1 MSKSGTIIIVDD
13 NKGVLTAV
21 EILLKSY
28 FSKVVTLSSPVTL
41 ITVMQEEMPEVIL
54 LDMNF
59 TSGINTGNEGLFW
72 LHEIKKVRPELPIVL
87 FTAYADIELAIRGI
101 KEGATDFIVK
111 PWNNQKLVET
121 LQTAAQSVIVSV
133 AWIAFSFFGMLP
145 YYIGGYIPSV
155 TDAFFETM
163 SGFSSTGATIMNNIE
178 SMPHGILFWRAMTQ
192 WIGGLGIVFFTIAV
206 LPIFGMGGIQVF
218 AAEASGPTHD
228 KVHPRIGVTAKWI
241 WGIYAGMTGTLI
253 ILLVFG
259 GMGLFDSICHA
270 FTTTSTGGF
279 STKQTSIEYYHS
291 PYIDYVISVFMFL
304 SGVNF
309 TLLLLMFNGKIKKF
323 IHDAELKFYFMSV
336 AFFTVFIAVWLYQ
349 TSSMGAEEAFR
360 KSLFQ
365 VISLQTSTGF
375 ATADYM
381 LWPSILWGCLL
392 IVMIMGA
399 CAGSTTGGIKCIR
412 MVILF
417 KVAKNEFKHILH
429 PNAVLPVR
437 VNKQVISPSI
447 QSTVLAFTFLY
458 AIIAIISILVMMGFG
473 VGFLESIGT
482 VISSIGN
489 MGPGL
494 GTCGPAFSW
503 SELPDTAKWL
513 LSFLMLLGRLELFT
527 VLLLFSSDF
536 WKRN

>member
-1 MSKSGTIIIVDD
+1 MIYRIMGFLLLIETAMLMCCGGVSLFYKEDD
-13 NKGVLTAV
+13 LNSFL
-21 EILLKSY
+21 
-28 FSKVVTLSSPVTL
+28 LSSA
-41 ITVMQEEMPEVIL
+41 ITAFVGVI
-54 LDMNF
+54 M
-59 TSGINTGNEGLFW
+59 
-72 LHEIKKVRPELPIVL
+72 
-87 FTAYADIELAIRGI
+87 LAIGRGAE
-101 KEGATDFIVK
+101 KSLNRRDGY
-111 PWNNQKLVET
+111 
-121 LQTAAQSVIVSV
+121 VIVSV

-381 LWPSILWGCLL
+381 LWPSILWG
-392 IVMIMGA
+392 
-399 CAGSTTGGIKCIR
+399 AGSTTGGIKCIR

>member
-1 MSKSGTIIIVDD
+1 MIYRIMGFLLLIETAMLMCCGGVSLFYKEDD
-13 NKGVLTAV
+13 LNSFL
-21 EILLKSY
+21 
-28 FSKVVTLSSPVTL
+28 LSSA
-41 ITVMQEEMPEVIL
+41 ITAFVGVI
-54 LDMNF
+54 M
-59 TSGINTGNEGLFW
+59 
-72 LHEIKKVRPELPIVL
+72 
-87 FTAYADIELAIRGI
+87 LAIGRGAE
-101 KEGATDFIVK
+101 KSLNRRDGY
-111 PWNNQKLVET
+111 
-121 LQTAAQSVIVSV
+121 VIVSV

-336 AFFTVFIAVWLYQ
+336 AFFTVFIA
-349 TSSMGAEEAFR
+349 FR

>member
-1 MSKSGTIIIVDD
+1 MIYRIMGFLLLIETAMLMCCGGVSLFYKEDD
-13 NKGVLTAV
+13 LNSFL
-21 EILLKSY
+21 
-28 FSKVVTLSSPVTL
+28 LSSA
-41 ITVMQEEMPEVIL
+41 ITAFVGVI
-54 LDMNF
+54 M
-59 TSGINTGNEGLFW
+59 
-72 LHEIKKVRPELPIVL
+72 
-87 FTAYADIELAIRGI
+87 LAIGRGAE
-101 KEGATDFIVK
+101 KSHNRRDGY
-111 PWNNQKLVET
+111 
-121 LQTAAQSVIVSV
+121 VIVSV

-489 MGPGL
+489 MGAGL
-494 GTCGPAFSW
+494 GTCCPAFSW
-503 SELPDTAKWL
+503 SELPDAAKWL